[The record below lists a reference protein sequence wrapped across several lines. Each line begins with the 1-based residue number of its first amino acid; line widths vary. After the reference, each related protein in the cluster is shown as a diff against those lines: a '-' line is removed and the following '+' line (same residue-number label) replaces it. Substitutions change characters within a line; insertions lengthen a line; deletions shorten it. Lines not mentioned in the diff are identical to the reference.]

1 MPQGGNV
8 EFTLVV
14 FANSADETVNPE
26 TGVKI
31 EPTII
36 LDQDTAN
43 RVADQVEALEFPSPG
58 IDGSTPP
65 ELGGTETAEALMVL
79 ADTMAGSVNF
89 SAARKQEINL
99 ATDGLPYNVDEEKS
113 PEGCVVHP
121 GLTNN
126 FAKSQALTVCARD
139 YLIETLQMTEDQDEL
154 DSEFIVP
161 VFQPSPTD
169 PVEWLRDDIVYP
181 QPGSFA
187 DLETD
192 TFNAGWVLIVED
204 VNQFADAVCRKF
216 QVFSPRCDSL

>member
-1 MPQGGNV
+1 MKLKPLSALSSVFWLALALMIVLVAGTSSAAAQTSPTTQLGFLLDGSGSIENEQDGGTPGNWELITDGIGEALRDPECMPQGGKV

-113 PEGCVVHP
+113 PEGCVVNP

-126 FAKSQALTVCARD
+126 FAKSQALTVCA
-139 YLIETLQMTEDQDEL
+139 
-154 DSEFIVP
+154 
-161 VFQPSPTD
+161 
-169 PVEWLRDDIVYP
+169 
-181 QPGSFA
+181 A
-187 DLETD
+187 
-192 TFNAGWVLIVED
+192 
-204 VNQFADAVCRKF
+204 
-216 QVFSPRCDSL
+216 